1 MESSHVDGEE
11 QGATAQASRHAPLG
25 LGPRLAETT
34 SHDLASRS
42 LIEKYRVQTVS
53 PFSPTRTMQYY
64 GEDNPILLYV
74 VGLATLSLFYVL
86 FRRDPEAAVPYN
98 VTPPEE
104 IAPGWKGEVLDNLS
118 MKVLGTIP
126 LRI

>member
-1 MESSHVDGEE
+1 
-11 QGATAQASRHAPLG
+11 
-25 LGPRLAETT
+25 
-34 SHDLASRS
+34 
-42 LIEKYRVQTVS
+42 
-53 PFSPTRTMQYY
+53 MQYY